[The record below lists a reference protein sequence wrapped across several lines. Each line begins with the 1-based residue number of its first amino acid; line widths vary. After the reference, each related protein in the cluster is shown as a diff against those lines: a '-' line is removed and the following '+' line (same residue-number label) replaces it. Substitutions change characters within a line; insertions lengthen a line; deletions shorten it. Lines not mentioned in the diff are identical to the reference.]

1 MSTPLKLGGIR
12 VSRHKS
18 EKFAALFLY
27 FLGTNGAG
35 KLVYALLRYEIHLVE
50 GLRANLLIGNDI
62 MLPKNFVINIEK
74 KIMLIGSCGVTV
86 PISARQRGQFF
97 TKKLLASEL
106 TVVSPQ
112 SKPLIPFV
120 PVSVLDN
127 CDFFSTQLL
136 NQT

>member
-1 MSTPLKLGGIR
+1 MSTPLKVGGIGA
-12 VSRHKS
+12 SRHKS
-18 EKFAALFLY
+18 EKFAALFFY

-35 KLVYALLRYEIHLVE
+35 KLVYTLLRCEIHLVK
-50 GLRANLLIGNDI
+50 GLRANLLIGNGI

-74 KIMLIGSCGVTV
+74 KIMLIKSCGVTV
-86 PISARQRGQFF
+86 LISARQRGQFF
-97 TKKLLASEL
+97 TKKLLASKL

-112 SKPLIPFV
+112 SKSLIPFV